1 MKQYLA
7 LALAAISVSACAV
20 VPQTAPAGILETE
33 GDFSVTLERDWSR
46 WPSQINADTTGEFIT
61 QDGVLLN
68 RVHLVSIPDE
78 GSLVR
83 PRRGVEMPIYL
94 EGASEFEVIEFVTS
108 SLEMI
113 GYHDVE
119 AADIR
124 PVDLD
129 DQRGLRFALTGVW
142 QNGLRVRGD
151 VATLPHD
158 DQLDVVLFMAPELHY
173 YDALSAE
180 VDGIIASINHGAD

>member
-7 LALAAISVSACAV
+7 FALAAASLSACAV
-20 VPQTAPAGILETE
+20 VPQTQPAGVFETE

-46 WPSQINADTTGEFIT
+46 WPSQINGDTTGEFIT

-68 RVHLVSIPDE
+68 RVHLVSIPDA
-78 GSLVR
+78 GTLVR
-83 PRRGVEMPIYL
+83 ARRGTEMPSYSQ
-94 EGASEFEVIEFVTS
+94 GASEFEVVEFVTS

-113 GYHDVE
+113 GYHDVQ
-119 AADIR
+119 ATDIR
-124 PVDLD
+124 PVQLD
-129 DQRGLRFALTGVW
+129 DSRGLRFGLTGVW

-158 DQLDVVLFMAPELHY
+158 DQLDLILFMAPELHY

-180 VDGIIASINHGAD
+180 VDGIITSLDHGAD